1 MGDFLR
7 GGLLGWFMCSFVC
20 FFWVG
25 PGGLRCKLGWFDG

>member
-25 PGGLRCKLGWFDG
+25 GGLRCKLGWFDG